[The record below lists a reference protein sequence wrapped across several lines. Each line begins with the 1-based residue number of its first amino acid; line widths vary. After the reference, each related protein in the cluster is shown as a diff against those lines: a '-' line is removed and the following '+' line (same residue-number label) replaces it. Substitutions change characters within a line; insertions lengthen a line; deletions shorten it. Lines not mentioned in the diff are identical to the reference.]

1 MIVLPGYGERIPEQ
15 KMQAERCRVKA
26 IRWFGLPG
34 GYYGHNDPF
43 FPEWLLE
50 EAARL
55 LWLYCQMEIISRA
68 GSEAGYR
75 REPRKTW
82 TARFIKFQRWH
93 RTSPVSSE
101 DKSACRSRCSRHSY
115 LHQGLS
121 STQQHQ
127 WPCTVPSLRKRGSLP
142 ELDACALIPH
152 KALMRAV
159 QQSAWEMKYAIYSVC
174 VSLVYVLLEFLIR
187 SKTWQ
192 NYKVTHFS
200 SGAFLNRAVYEH
212 FNVWICICVPMRT
225 ADSS

>member
-26 IRWFGLPG
+26 IRWFGLPE

-68 GSEAGYR
+68 GSEADR
-75 REPRKTW
+75 REARKAW

-93 RTSPVSSE
+93 RTSPVSNE
-101 DKSACRSRCSRHSY
+101 DESVCRSRCSRHSY

-121 STQQHQ
+121 SSQQHQ
-127 WPCTVPSLRKRGSLP
+127 WPCTVASLRKRGSLP

-159 QQSAWEMKYAIYSVC
+159 QQSAWEMKRASYSTMC
-174 VSLVYVLLEFLIR
+174 LF
-187 SKTWQ
+187 
-192 NYKVTHFS
+192 
-200 SGAFLNRAVYEH
+200 G
-212 FNVWICICVPMRT
+212 ICAARVF
-225 ADSS
+225 DL